1 MSGLKVVFW
10 KELAD
15 HLGSRKFLILFT
27 IVLVT
32 SLSIV
37 YILSQNIGEYL
48 PEISRDYM
56 FLNLF
61 TISSGSLPS
70 FIFFVSFFGPLIGII
85 FGFDAI
91 NSERSKGTISTVLS
105 QPIYRDALINGKFLA
120 GLTTISIM
128 LISIII
134 IILGLELSVF
144 GIVPNLEELW
154 RIGIF
159 FVASIIYIGFWM
171 SIALLFSIILK
182 QTSTSALISIMV
194 WIFFTFFVF
203 MIANVIADQI
213 VPLDQNSTIEMLTKN
228 DSIKSLIMHISPAV
242 LFQEITTAIL
252 NPSARVFG
260 IASLIKTN
268 DLLPTPLPLGQSLM
282 VIWPQFVGLIALMLI
297 CFAVSYIIFMR
308 QEIRAT

>member
-1 MSGLKVVFW
+1 MNGLKVVFW

-37 YILSQNIGEYL
+37 YVLSQNIGEYL
-48 PEISRDYM
+48 GEISTDYM

-61 TISSGSLPS
+61 TFSAGTLPS

-91 NSERSKGTISTVLS
+91 NGERSKGTMSTVLS

-120 GLTTISIM
+120 GLTTIGIM
-128 LISIII
+128 LISIILV
-134 IILGLELSVF
+134 ILGLELGVL
-144 GIVPNLEELW
+144 GIVPNVKEIA
-154 RIGIF
+154 RIGVF
-159 FVASIIYIGFWM
+159 FIASVVYISFWM
-171 SIALLFSIILK
+171 SMGILFSIIFR
-182 QTSTSALISIMV
+182 QTTNSALVSVMI
-194 WIFFTFFVF
+194 WIFFAFFIL
-203 MIANVIADQI
+203 MISSVIADQI
-213 VPLDQNSTIEMLTKN
+213 APLNQNSTLEMITKN
-228 DSIKSLIMHISPAV
+228 DDIKSMIIHISPVV
-242 LFQEITTAIL
+242 LFQEITIAIL
-252 NPSARVFG
+252 NPSARAFG
-260 IASLIKTN
+260 IASLIKAN
-268 DLLPTPLPLGQSLM
+268 DLLPTPLPLSQSLM